1 MALRVLHTIDSLHPD
16 TGGPARTVTALSA
29 ELVRA
34 GVDVEIVTRKAQATD
49 PALHPAGV
57 RLTAAEGTGLR
68 GVRAYGRTLYQ
79 RVQAMQPHVIHD
91 HGLWLPTNV
100 WSAVCAAWTGT
111 SRVVTPRGMLEPWA
125 LQHGARKKRVAW
137 HLYQRYALQQA
148 DQIHVT
154 STMEKEHVED
164 LGLSLPVAVV
174 PNGVVVPD
182 RWPAPMPREGRRR
195 ALFLSRLHPKKGLPL
210 LLRAWA
216 EVAPAEWELVLAGPD
231 DGGHATDVRH
241 LIQQL
246 DLRDQVSLIGPVDDT
261 EKWAWYQG
269 SDLFVLPTHSENFG
283 VVVPEALLAG
293 TPVLTTT
300 GAPWRELQT
309 HRCGWWVEPTVPK
322 ITTALRQAIACSDA
336 ERAAMGRRGQAL
348 VDARYAWPAIAAA
361 LKDVYAR
368 LAPSATDAN
377 DSTVSSTPPSTPF
390 HA

>member
-68 GVRAYGRTLYQ
+68 GVGAYGRTLHQ

-154 STMEKEHVED
+154 STMEKEHVEG
-164 LGLSLPVAVV
+164 LGVSLPVAVI
-174 PNGVVVPD
+174 PNGVEI
-182 RWPAPMPREGRRR
+182 PAEDPISTPHEGCT
-195 ALFLSRLHPKKGLPL
+195 ALFLSRIHPKKGLPML
-210 LLRAWA
+210 LDAWA
-216 EVAPAEWELVLAGPD
+216 
-231 DGGHATDVRH
+231 
-241 LIQQL
+241 
-246 DLRDQVSLIGPVDDT
+246 DLRPQDWSLTLVGPGENGHRDALWEQVQRKGLGDAVRFVGPVSDE
-261 EKWAWYQG
+261 EKWSYYRQA
-269 SDLFVLPTHSENFG
+269 DLFVLPTHSENFG
-283 VVVPEALLAG
+283 IVVAEALASG

-300 GAPWRELQT
+300 AAPWEELVT
-309 HRCGWWVEPTVPK
+309 YDCGWWVAPEREA
-322 ITTALRQAIACSDA
+322 IAGALRDAVSRSPA
-336 ERAAMGRRGQAL
+336 ERASMGSRGRAL
-348 VDARYAWPAIAAA
+348 VEERYSWERVAQQMLQAYDW
-361 LKDVYAR
+361 LLR
-368 LAPSATDAN
+368 GG
-377 DSTVSSTPPSTPF
+377 TPPGCISF
-390 HA
+390 H